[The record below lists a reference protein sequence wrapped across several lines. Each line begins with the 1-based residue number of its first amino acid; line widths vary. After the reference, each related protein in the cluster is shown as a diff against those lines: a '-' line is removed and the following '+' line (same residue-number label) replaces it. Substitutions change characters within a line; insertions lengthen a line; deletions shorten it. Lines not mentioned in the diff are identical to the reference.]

1 MSELYR
7 TIISIFETSPIGKF
21 QLKSYSQ
28 PSLWMNLHKVSR
40 TKDYLVQSLPVKKP
54 NNTMTKKSKNL
65 LNLKSKALITAISLS
80 LFTIANT
87 SALANTEILA
97 KTVQTQANA
106 DFVFKYLAAEIA
118 GQRGDLG
125 LSTKLF
131 FDLAKSSRDVRLAE
145 RAAKVA
151 IYSKNPQATLETSKL
166 WIELDENSTE
176 AQQAATQIYI
186 MNGDLNAAKPLL
198 KKLLEKEDTR
208 ANGFLYLNS
217 LLAHQA
223 NKNAVLQLTQE
234 LAAPYSQ
241 LAEAHFT
248 VGQAAFQAG
257 NLPLAL
263 NESTQ
268 ANQLRPNWELAAT
281 LQADILYNTSPE
293 KGIAFYRRFLSN
305 TSDANDARLNLAR
318 MLIKQSRFAEAKPE
332 LAKLSKLANTNPEI
346 LVVVGLLSVQSN
358 QFLEAEQ
365 FFKQALDTKLK
376 NKDPIYLYL
385 GQIAE
390 KNKNDVEAINWYSK
404 VKKPTETSAQQSDHY
419 LDAKLS
425 MANVVS
431 RAQGADKAIQ
441 MLDELENLSDAQ
453 LAQVIT
459 AQANLL
465 AQAKRLQESYELL
478 GKAVANMPNS
488 NELIYDYA
496 MAAERVQQFT
506 VLETQLRKLIKSKPD
521 FAQAYNALGYS
532 FADRNVKLEEAN
544 QLIAKALAISPG
556 DHYIMDSMG
565 WVQYRL
571 GNLDKAFEY
580 LNKAYNLQNDAEIA
594 AHLGEV
600 LWKQGKQD
608 EASKLWADALKFNPE
623 NDVLLKTIKKFKS

>member
-1 MSELYR
+1 
-7 TIISIFETSPIGKF
+7 
-21 QLKSYSQ
+21 
-28 PSLWMNLHKVSR
+28 MNLHKVSL
-40 TKDYLVQSLPVKKP
+40 T
-54 NNTMTKKSKNL
+54 NNYQVH
-65 LNLKSKALITAISLS
+65 SLS
-80 LFTIANT
+80 AKKRIITMPKKLKNQLSLKTKTLMAALSIGLFAFANPNAKAATEALT
-87 SALANTEILA
+87 SE
-97 KTVQTQANA
+97 VQTQANGE
-106 DFVFKYLAAEIA
+106 FVFKYLAAEVA
-118 GQRGDLG
+118 GQRGELG
-125 LSTKLF
+125 LATKLF

-151 IYSKNPQATLETSKL
+151 MYSKNAQAALETAKL
-166 WIELDENSTE
+166 WLELDANSTE
-176 AQQAATQIYI
+176 AQQAATQLYVI
-186 MNGDLNAAKPLL
+186 NGDLNAAKPLL
-198 KKLLEKEDTR
+198 QKLLEKEDTR

-217 LLAHQA
+217 LLSHQA
-223 NKNAVLQLTQE
+223 NKTNVLQLVQD
-234 LAAPYSQ
+234 LAAPYPQ

-248 VGQAAFQAG
+248 IGQAAFQAN
-257 NLPLAL
+257 NLQLAL
-263 NESTQ
+263 SETIR
-268 ANQLRPNWELAAT
+268 ANQLRPNWEIAAIQ
-281 LQADILYNTSPE
+281 QADILFSTSPDQA
-293 KGIAFYRRFLSN
+293 ISFYRSFLN
-305 TSDANDARLNLAR
+305 DTPDANDARLNLAR
-318 MLIKQSRFAEAKPE
+318 MLIKQSRFNEAKPE
-332 LAKLSKLANTNPEI
+332 LLKLSKLANSNPEI

-358 QFLEAEQ
+358 EFSDAEKYFL
-365 FFKQALDTKLK
+365 QALNSNIK

-390 KNKNDVEAINWYSK
+390 KNKNDAEAINWY
-404 VKKPTETSAQQSDHY
+404 VQVQQPGEKASSQQADHY

-425 MANVVS
+425 MANVMS
-431 RAQGADKAIQ
+431 RTQGADAAIQ
-441 MLDELENLSDAQ
+441 MLDDLENLSDAQ

-465 AQAKRLQESYELL
+465 AQAKRFQESYELL

-506 VLETQLRKLIKSKPD
+506 VLETQLRKLIKIKPD

-532 FADRNVKLEEAN
+532 FAERNVKLEEAN
-544 QLIAKALAISPG
+544 KLIAKALELSPN

-565 WVQYRL
+565 WVQHRL

-608 EASKLWADALKFNPE
+608 EASKIWADTLKVSPD
-623 NDVLLKTIKKFKS
+623 NDLLLKTIKRFKP

>member
-1 MSELYR
+1 MA
-7 TIISIFETSPIGKF
+7 
-21 QLKSYSQ
+21 
-28 PSLWMNLHKVSR
+28 
-40 TKDYLVQSLPVKKP
+40 
-54 NNTMTKKSKNL
+54 
-65 LNLKSKALITAISLS
+65 ALSVG
-80 LFTIANT
+80 LF
-87 SALANTEILA
+87 ALANPNAQAATEA
-97 KTVQTQANA
+97 PTSEVQTQANGE
-106 DFVFKYLAAEIA
+106 FVFKYLAAEVA
-118 GQRGDLG
+118 GQRGELG

-151 IYSKNPQATLETSKL
+151 MYSKNAQAALETAKL
-166 WIELDENSTE
+166 WLELDANSTE
-176 AQQAATQIYI
+176 AQQAATQLYVI
-186 MNGDLNAAKPLL
+186 NGDLNAAKPLL
-198 KKLLEKEDTR
+198 QKLLEKEDTR

-217 LLAHQA
+217 LLSHQA
-223 NKNAVLQLTQE
+223 NKTNVLQLVQD
-234 LAAPYSQ
+234 LAAPYPQ

-248 VGQAAFQAG
+248 IGQAAFQAN
-257 NLPLAL
+257 NLQLAL
-263 NESTQ
+263 SETIR
-268 ANQLRPNWELAAT
+268 ANQLRPNWEIAAIQ
-281 LQADILYNTSPE
+281 QADILFSTSPDQA
-293 KGIAFYRRFLSN
+293 ISFYRSFLN
-305 TSDANDARLNLAR
+305 DTPDANDARLNLAR
-318 MLIKQSRFAEAKPE
+318 MLIKQSRFNEAKPE
-332 LAKLSKLANTNPEI
+332 LLKLSKLANSNPEI

-358 QFLEAEQ
+358 EFSDAEKYFL
-365 FFKQALDTKLK
+365 QALNSNIK

-390 KNKNDVEAINWYSK
+390 KNNNDAEAVNWYSK
-404 VKKPTETSAQQSDHY
+404 VQQPGEKASSQQADHY

-425 MANVVS
+425 MANVMS
-431 RAQGADKAIQ
+431 RTQGADAAIQ
-441 MLDELENLSDAQ
+441 MLDDLENLSDAQ

-465 AQAKRLQESYELL
+465 AQAKRFQESYELL

-506 VLETQLRKLIKSKPD
+506 VLETQLRKLIKIKPD

-532 FADRNVKLEEAN
+532 FTERNIKLEEAN
-544 QLIAKALAISPG
+544 KLIAKALELSPN

-571 GNLDKAFEY
+571 GNLDKAFEC

-600 LWKQGKQD
+600 LWKQGKED
-608 EASKLWADALKFNPE
+608 EASKIWADTLKVSPD
-623 NDVLLKTIKKFKS
+623 NDLLLKTIKKFKP

>member
-1 MSELYR
+1 
-7 TIISIFETSPIGKF
+7 
-21 QLKSYSQ
+21 
-28 PSLWMNLHKVSR
+28 MNLHKVSR
-40 TKDYLVQSLPVKKP
+40 TKDYQAHSLLAKKRIK
-54 NNTMTKKSKNL
+54 TMSKKSKNQ
-65 LNLKSKALITAISLS
+65 LS
-80 LFTIANT
+80 LKTKTLMAALSIGLFAVANPNAQAATEALT
-87 SALANTEILA
+87 SE
-97 KTVQTQANA
+97 VQTQANGE
-106 DFVFKYLAAEIA
+106 FVFKYLAAEVA
-118 GQRGDLG
+118 GQRGELG

-151 IYSKNPQATLETSKL
+151 MYSKNAQAALETAKL
-166 WIELDENSTE
+166 WLELDTNSTE
-176 AQQAATQIYI
+176 AQQAATQLYVI
-186 MNGDLNAAKPLL
+186 NGDLNAAKPLL
-198 KKLLEKEDTR
+198 QKLLEKEDTR

-217 LLAHQA
+217 LLSHQA
-223 NKNAVLQLTQE
+223 NKTNVLQLVQD
-234 LAAPYSQ
+234 LAAPYPQ

-248 VGQAAFQAG
+248 IGQAAFQAN
-257 NLPLAL
+257 NLQLAL
-263 NESTQ
+263 SETIR
-268 ANQLRPNWELAAT
+268 ANQLRPNWEIAAIQ
-281 LQADILYNTSPE
+281 QADILFSTSPDQA
-293 KGIAFYRRFLSN
+293 ISFYRSFLN
-305 TSDANDARLNLAR
+305 DTPDANDARLNLAR
-318 MLIKQSRFAEAKPE
+318 MLIKQSRFNEAKPE
-332 LAKLSKLANTNPEI
+332 LLKLSKLANSNPEI
-346 LVVVGLLSVQSN
+346 LVVVGLLSLQSN
-358 QFLEAEQ
+358 EFSDAEKYFL
-365 FFKQALDTKLK
+365 QALNSNIK

-390 KNKNDVEAINWYSK
+390 KNNNDAEAVNWYSK
-404 VKKPTETSAQQSDHY
+404 VQQPGEKASSQQADHY

-425 MANVVS
+425 MANVMS
-431 RAQGADKAIQ
+431 RTQGADAAIQ
-441 MLDELENLSDAQ
+441 MLDDLENLSDAQ

-465 AQAKRLQESYELL
+465 AQAKRFQESYELL

-506 VLETQLRKLIKSKPD
+506 VLETQLRKLIKIKPD

-532 FADRNVKLEEAN
+532 FAERNIKLEEAN
-544 QLIAKALAISPG
+544 KLIAKALELSPN

-571 GNLDKAFEY
+571 GNLDKAFEC

-608 EASKLWADALKFNPE
+608 EASKIWADTLKVSPDN
-623 NDVLLKTIKKFKS
+623 NLLLKTIKRFKP

>member
-1 MSELYR
+1 MS
-7 TIISIFETSPIGKF
+7 
-21 QLKSYSQ
+21 
-28 PSLWMNLHKVSR
+28 
-40 TKDYLVQSLPVKKP
+40 
-54 NNTMTKKSKNL
+54 KKSKNQ
-65 LNLKSKALITAISLS
+65 LS
-80 LFTIANT
+80 LKTKTLMAALSIGLFAVANPNAQAATEALT
-87 SALANTEILA
+87 SE
-97 KTVQTQANA
+97 VQTQANGE
-106 DFVFKYLAAEIA
+106 FVFKYLAAEVA
-118 GQRGDLG
+118 GQRGELG

-151 IYSKNPQATLETSKL
+151 MYSKNAQVALETAKL
-166 WIELDENSTE
+166 WLELDANSTE
-176 AQQAATQIYI
+176 AQQAATQLYVI
-186 MNGDLNAAKPLL
+186 NGDLNAAKPLL
-198 KKLLEKEDTR
+198 QKLLEKEDTR

-217 LLAHQA
+217 LLSHQA
-223 NKNAVLQLTQE
+223 NKTNVLQLVQD
-234 LAAPYSQ
+234 LAAPYPQ

-248 VGQAAFQAG
+248 IGQAAFQAN
-257 NLPLAL
+257 NLQLAL
-263 NESTQ
+263 SETIR
-268 ANQLRPNWELAAT
+268 ANQLRPNWEIAAIQ
-281 LQADILYNTSPE
+281 QADILFSTSPDQA
-293 KGIAFYRRFLSN
+293 ISFYRSFLN
-305 TSDANDARLNLAR
+305 DTPDANDACLNLAR
-318 MLIKQSRFAEAKPE
+318 MLIKQSRFNEAKPE
-332 LAKLSKLANTNPEI
+332 LLKLSKLANSNPEI
-346 LVVVGLLSVQSN
+346 LVVVGLLSLQSN
-358 QFLEAEQ
+358 EFSDAEKYFL
-365 FFKQALDTKLK
+365 QALNSNIK

-390 KNKNDVEAINWYSK
+390 KNNNDAEAVNWYSK
-404 VKKPTETSAQQSDHY
+404 VQQPGEKASSQQADHY

-425 MANVVS
+425 MANVMS
-431 RAQGADKAIQ
+431 RTQGADAAIQ
-441 MLDELENLSDAQ
+441 MLDDLENLSDAQ

-465 AQAKRLQESYELL
+465 AQAKRFQESYELL

-506 VLETQLRKLIKSKPD
+506 VLETQLRKLIKIKPD

-532 FADRNVKLEEAN
+532 FTERNIKLEEAN
-544 QLIAKALAISPG
+544 KLIAKALELSPN

-571 GNLDKAFEY
+571 GNLDKAFEC

-608 EASKLWADALKFNPE
+608 EASKIWADTLKVSPD
-623 NDVLLKTIKKFKS
+623 NDLLLKTIKRFKH

>member
-1 MSELYR
+1 MS
-7 TIISIFETSPIGKF
+7 
-21 QLKSYSQ
+21 
-28 PSLWMNLHKVSR
+28 
-40 TKDYLVQSLPVKKP
+40 
-54 NNTMTKKSKNL
+54 KKSKNQ
-65 LNLKSKALITAISLS
+65 LS
-80 LFTIANT
+80 LKTKTLMAALSIGLFAVAKPNAQAATETLT
-87 SALANTEILA
+87 SE
-97 KTVQTQANA
+97 VQTQANGE
-106 DFVFKYLAAEIA
+106 FVFKYLAAEVA
-118 GQRGDLG
+118 GQRGELG

-151 IYSKNPQATLETSKL
+151 MYSKNAQAALETAKL
-166 WIELDENSTE
+166 WLELDANSTE
-176 AQQAATQIYI
+176 AQQAATQFYVI
-186 MNGDLNAAKPLL
+186 NGDLNAAKPLL
-198 KKLLEKEDTR
+198 QKLLEKEDTR

-217 LLAHQA
+217 LLSHQA
-223 NKNAVLQLTQE
+223 NKTNVLQLVQD
-234 LAAPYSQ
+234 LAAPYPQ

-248 VGQAAFQAG
+248 IGQAAFQAN
-257 NLPLAL
+257 NLQLAL
-263 NESTQ
+263 SETIR
-268 ANQLRPNWELAAT
+268 ANQLRPNWEIAAIQ
-281 LQADILYNTSPE
+281 QADILFSTSPDQA
-293 KGIAFYRRFLSN
+293 ISFYRSFLN
-305 TSDANDARLNLAR
+305 DTPDANDARLNLAR
-318 MLIKQSRFAEAKPE
+318 MLIKQSRFNEAKPE
-332 LAKLSKLANTNPEI
+332 LLKLSKLANSNPEI

-358 QFLEAEQ
+358 EFSDAEKYFL
-365 FFKQALDTKLK
+365 QALNSNIK

-390 KNKNDVEAINWYSK
+390 KNNNDAEAVNWYSK
-404 VKKPTETSAQQSDHY
+404 VQQPGEKASGQQADHY

-425 MANVVS
+425 MANVMS
-431 RAQGADKAIQ
+431 RTQGADAAIQ
-441 MLDELENLSDAQ
+441 MLDDLENLSDAQ

-465 AQAKRLQESYELL
+465 AQAKRFQESYELL

-506 VLETQLRKLIKSKPD
+506 VLETQLRKLIKIKPD

-532 FADRNVKLEEAN
+532 FTERNIKLEEAN
-544 QLIAKALAISPG
+544 KLIAKALELSPN

-571 GNLDKAFEY
+571 GNLDKAFEC

-600 LWKQGKQD
+600 LWKQGKED
-608 EASKLWADALKFNPE
+608 EASKIWADTLKVSPD
-623 NDVLLKTIKKFKS
+623 NDLLLKTIKKFKP

>member
-1 MSELYR
+1 MAALSIGLFAVANPNAQAATEALTSE
-7 TIISIFETSPIGKF
+7 
-21 QLKSYSQ
+21 
-28 PSLWMNLHKVSR
+28 
-40 TKDYLVQSLPVKKP
+40 
-54 NNTMTKKSKNL
+54 
-65 LNLKSKALITAISLS
+65 
-80 LFTIANT
+80 
-87 SALANTEILA
+87 
-97 KTVQTQANA
+97 VQTQANGE
-106 DFVFKYLAAEIA
+106 FVFKYLAAEVA
-118 GQRGDLG
+118 GQRGELG

-151 IYSKNPQATLETSKL
+151 MYSKNAQVALETAKL
-166 WIELDENSTE
+166 WLELDANSTE
-176 AQQAATQIYI
+176 AQQAATQLYVI
-186 MNGDLNAAKPLL
+186 NGDLNAAKPLL
-198 KKLLEKEDTR
+198 QKLLEKEDTR

-217 LLAHQA
+217 LLSHQA
-223 NKNAVLQLTQE
+223 NKTNVLQLVQD
-234 LAAPYSQ
+234 LAAPYPQ

-248 VGQAAFQAG
+248 IGQAAFQAN
-257 NLPLAL
+257 NLQLAL
-263 NESTQ
+263 SETIR
-268 ANQLRPNWELAAT
+268 ANQLRPNWEIAAIQ
-281 LQADILYNTSPE
+281 QADILFSTSPDQA
-293 KGIAFYRRFLSN
+293 ISFYRSFLN
-305 TSDANDARLNLAR
+305 DTADANDARLNLAR
-318 MLIKQSRFAEAKPE
+318 MLIKQSRFNEAKPE
-332 LAKLSKLANTNPEI
+332 LLKLSKLANSNPEI
-346 LVVVGLLSVQSN
+346 LVVVGLLSIQSN
-358 QFLEAEQ
+358 EFSDAEKYFL
-365 FFKQALDTKLK
+365 QALNSNIK

-390 KNKNDVEAINWYSK
+390 KNNNDAEAVNWYSK
-404 VKKPTETSAQQSDHY
+404 VQQPGEKASSQQADHY

-425 MANVVS
+425 MANVMS
-431 RAQGADKAIQ
+431 RTQGADAAIQ
-441 MLDELENLSDAQ
+441 MLDDLENLSDAQ

-465 AQAKRLQESYELL
+465 AQAKRFQESYELL

-506 VLETQLRKLIKSKPD
+506 VLETQLRKLIKIKPD

-532 FADRNVKLEEAN
+532 FTERNIKLEEAN
-544 QLIAKALAISPG
+544 KLIAKALELSPN

-571 GNLDKAFEY
+571 GNLDKAFEC

-608 EASKLWADALKFNPE
+608 EASKIWADTLKVSPD
-623 NDVLLKTIKKFKS
+623 NDLLLKTIKRFKH

>member
-1 MSELYR
+1 MS
-7 TIISIFETSPIGKF
+7 
-21 QLKSYSQ
+21 
-28 PSLWMNLHKVSR
+28 
-40 TKDYLVQSLPVKKP
+40 
-54 NNTMTKKSKNL
+54 KKSKNQ
-65 LNLKSKALITAISLS
+65 LS
-80 LFTIANT
+80 LKTKTLMAALSIGLFAVANPNAQAATEALT
-87 SALANTEILA
+87 SE
-97 KTVQTQANA
+97 VQTQANGE
-106 DFVFKYLAAEIA
+106 FVFKYLAAEVA
-118 GQRGDLG
+118 GQRGELG

-151 IYSKNPQATLETSKL
+151 MYSKNAQAALETAKL
-166 WIELDENSTE
+166 WLELDANSTE
-176 AQQAATQIYI
+176 AQQAATQLYVI
-186 MNGDLNAAKPLL
+186 NGDLNAAKPLL
-198 KKLLEKEDTR
+198 QKLLEKEDTR

-217 LLAHQA
+217 LLSHQA
-223 NKNAVLQLTQE
+223 NKTNVLQLVQD
-234 LAAPYSQ
+234 LAAPYPQ

-248 VGQAAFQAG
+248 IGQAAFQAN
-257 NLPLAL
+257 NLQLAL
-263 NESTQ
+263 SETIR
-268 ANQLRPNWELAAT
+268 ANQLRPNWEIAAIQ
-281 LQADILYNTSPE
+281 QADILFSTSPDQA
-293 KGIAFYRRFLSN
+293 ISFYRSFLN
-305 TSDANDARLNLAR
+305 DTPDANDARLNLAR
-318 MLIKQSRFAEAKPE
+318 MLIKQSRFNEAKPE
-332 LAKLSKLANTNPEI
+332 LLKLSKLANSNPEI
-346 LVVVGLLSVQSN
+346 LVVVGLLSLQSN
-358 QFLEAEQ
+358 EFSDAEKYFL
-365 FFKQALDTKLK
+365 QALNSNIK

-390 KNKNDVEAINWYSK
+390 KNNNDAEAVNWYSK
-404 VKKPTETSAQQSDHY
+404 VQQPGEKASSQQADHY

-425 MANVVS
+425 MANVMS
-431 RAQGADKAIQ
+431 RTQGADAAIQ
-441 MLDELENLSDAQ
+441 MLDDLENLSDAQ

-465 AQAKRLQESYELL
+465 AQAKRFQESYELL

-506 VLETQLRKLIKSKPD
+506 VLETQLRKLIKIKPD

-532 FADRNVKLEEAN
+532 FTERNIKLEEAN
-544 QLIAKALAISPG
+544 KLIAKALELSPN

-571 GNLDKAFEY
+571 GNLDKAFEC

-608 EASKLWADALKFNPE
+608 EASKIWADTLKVSPD
-623 NDVLLKTIKKFKS
+623 NDLLLKTIKRFKP

>member
-1 MSELYR
+1 
-7 TIISIFETSPIGKF
+7 
-21 QLKSYSQ
+21 
-28 PSLWMNLHKVSR
+28 MNLHKVSR
-40 TKDYLVQSLPVKKP
+40 TKDYQAHSLSAKKRIK
-54 NNTMTKKSKNL
+54 TMSKKSKNQ
-65 LNLKSKALITAISLS
+65 LS
-80 LFTIANT
+80 LKTKTLMAALSIGLFAVANPNAQAATEALT
-87 SALANTEILA
+87 SE
-97 KTVQTQANA
+97 VQTQANGE
-106 DFVFKYLAAEIA
+106 FVFKYLAAEVA
-118 GQRGDLG
+118 GQRGELG

-151 IYSKNPQATLETSKL
+151 MYSKNAQVALETAKL
-166 WIELDENSTE
+166 WLELDANSTE
-176 AQQAATQIYI
+176 AQQAATQLYVI
-186 MNGDLNAAKPLL
+186 NGDLNAAKPLL
-198 KKLLEKEDTR
+198 QKLLEKEDTR

-217 LLAHQA
+217 LLSHQA
-223 NKNAVLQLTQE
+223 NKTNVLQLVQD
-234 LAAPYSQ
+234 LAAPYPQ

-248 VGQAAFQAG
+248 IGQAAFQAN
-257 NLPLAL
+257 NLQLAL
-263 NESTQ
+263 SETIR
-268 ANQLRPNWELAAT
+268 ANQLRPNWEIAAIQ
-281 LQADILYNTSPE
+281 QADILFSTSPDQA
-293 KGIAFYRRFLSN
+293 ISFYRSFLN
-305 TSDANDARLNLAR
+305 DTPDANDACLNLAR
-318 MLIKQSRFAEAKPE
+318 MLIKQSRFNEAKPE
-332 LAKLSKLANTNPEI
+332 LLKLSKLANSNPEI
-346 LVVVGLLSVQSN
+346 LVVVGLLSIQSN
-358 QFLEAEQ
+358 EFSDAEKYFL
-365 FFKQALDTKLK
+365 QALNSNIK

-390 KNKNDVEAINWYSK
+390 KNNNDAEAVNWYSK
-404 VKKPTETSAQQSDHY
+404 VQQPGEKASSQQADHY

-425 MANVVS
+425 MANVMS
-431 RAQGADKAIQ
+431 RTQGADAAIQ
-441 MLDELENLSDAQ
+441 MLDDLENLSDAQ

-465 AQAKRLQESYELL
+465 AQAKRFQESYELL

-506 VLETQLRKLIKSKPD
+506 VLETQLRKLIKIKPD

-532 FADRNVKLEEAN
+532 FAERNIKLEEAN
-544 QLIAKALAISPG
+544 KLIAKALELSPN

-571 GNLDKAFEY
+571 GNLDKAFEC

-608 EASKLWADALKFNPE
+608 EASKIWADTLKVSPD
-623 NDVLLKTIKKFKS
+623 NDLLLKTIKRFKH

>member
-1 MSELYR
+1 MS
-7 TIISIFETSPIGKF
+7 
-21 QLKSYSQ
+21 
-28 PSLWMNLHKVSR
+28 
-40 TKDYLVQSLPVKKP
+40 
-54 NNTMTKKSKNL
+54 KKSKNQ
-65 LNLKSKALITAISLS
+65 LS
-80 LFTIANT
+80 LKTKTLMAALSIGLFAVANPNAQAATEALT
-87 SALANTEILA
+87 SE
-97 KTVQTQANA
+97 VQTQANGE
-106 DFVFKYLAAEIA
+106 FVFKYLAAEVA
-118 GQRGDLG
+118 GQRGELG

-151 IYSKNPQATLETSKL
+151 MYSKNAQAALETAKL
-166 WIELDENSTE
+166 WLELDANSTE
-176 AQQAATQIYI
+176 AQQAATQLYVI
-186 MNGDLNAAKPLL
+186 NGDLNAAKPLL
-198 KKLLEKEDTR
+198 QKLLEKEDTR

-217 LLAHQA
+217 LLSHQA
-223 NKNAVLQLTQE
+223 NKTNVLQLVQD
-234 LAAPYSQ
+234 LAAPYPQ

-248 VGQAAFQAG
+248 IGQAAFQAN
-257 NLPLAL
+257 NLQLAL
-263 NESTQ
+263 SETIR
-268 ANQLRPNWELAAT
+268 ANQLRPNWEIAAIQ
-281 LQADILYNTSPE
+281 QADILFSTSPDQA
-293 KGIAFYRRFLSN
+293 ISFYRSFLN
-305 TSDANDARLNLAR
+305 DTPDANDARLNLAR
-318 MLIKQSRFAEAKPE
+318 MLIKQSRFNEAKPE
-332 LAKLSKLANTNPEI
+332 LLKLSKLANSNPEI
-346 LVVVGLLSVQSN
+346 LVVVGLLSIQSN
-358 QFLEAEQ
+358 EFSDAEKYFL
-365 FFKQALDTKLK
+365 QALNSNIK

-390 KNKNDVEAINWYSK
+390 KNNNDAEAVNWYSK
-404 VKKPTETSAQQSDHY
+404 VQQPGEKASSQQADHY

-425 MANVVS
+425 MANVMS
-431 RAQGADKAIQ
+431 RTQGADAAIQ
-441 MLDELENLSDAQ
+441 MLDDLENLSDAQ

-465 AQAKRLQESYELL
+465 AQAKRFQESYELL

-506 VLETQLRKLIKSKPD
+506 VLETQLRKLIKIKPD

-532 FADRNVKLEEAN
+532 FAERNIKLEEAN
-544 QLIAKALAISPG
+544 KLIAKALELSPN

-571 GNLDKAFEY
+571 GNLDKAFEC

-608 EASKLWADALKFNPE
+608 EASKIWADTLKVSPD
-623 NDVLLKTIKKFKS
+623 NDLLLKTIKRFKP

>member
-1 MSELYR
+1 MAALSIGLFAVANPNAQAATEALTSE
-7 TIISIFETSPIGKF
+7 
-21 QLKSYSQ
+21 
-28 PSLWMNLHKVSR
+28 
-40 TKDYLVQSLPVKKP
+40 
-54 NNTMTKKSKNL
+54 
-65 LNLKSKALITAISLS
+65 
-80 LFTIANT
+80 
-87 SALANTEILA
+87 
-97 KTVQTQANA
+97 VQTQANGE
-106 DFVFKYLAAEIA
+106 FVFKYLAAEVA
-118 GQRGDLG
+118 GQRGELG

-151 IYSKNPQATLETSKL
+151 MYSKNAQAALETAKL
-166 WIELDENSTE
+166 WLELDANSTE
-176 AQQAATQIYI
+176 AQQAATQLYVI
-186 MNGDLNAAKPLL
+186 NGDLNAAKPLL
-198 KKLLEKEDTR
+198 QKLLEKEDTR

-217 LLAHQA
+217 LLSHQA
-223 NKNAVLQLTQE
+223 NKTNVLQLVQD
-234 LAAPYSQ
+234 LAAPYPQ

-248 VGQAAFQAG
+248 IGQAAFQAN
-257 NLPLAL
+257 NLQLAL
-263 NESTQ
+263 SETIR
-268 ANQLRPNWELAAT
+268 ANQLRPNWEIAAIQ
-281 LQADILYNTSPE
+281 QADILFSTSPDQA
-293 KGIAFYRRFLSN
+293 ISFYRSFLN
-305 TSDANDARLNLAR
+305 DTPDANDARLNLAR
-318 MLIKQSRFAEAKPE
+318 MLIKQSRFNEAKPE
-332 LAKLSKLANTNPEI
+332 LLKLSKLANSNPEI
-346 LVVVGLLSVQSN
+346 LVVVGLLSLQSN
-358 QFLEAEQ
+358 EFSDAEKYFL
-365 FFKQALDTKLK
+365 QALNSNIK

-390 KNKNDVEAINWYSK
+390 KNNNDAEAVNWYSK
-404 VKKPTETSAQQSDHY
+404 VQQPGEKASSQQADHY

-425 MANVVS
+425 MANVMS
-431 RAQGADKAIQ
+431 RTQGADAAIQ
-441 MLDELENLSDAQ
+441 MLDDLENLSDAQ

-465 AQAKRLQESYELL
+465 AQAKRFQESYELL

-506 VLETQLRKLIKSKPD
+506 VLETQLRKLIKIKPD

-532 FADRNVKLEEAN
+532 FTERNIKLEEAN
-544 QLIAKALAISPG
+544 KLIAKALELSPN

-571 GNLDKAFEY
+571 GNLDKAFEC

-608 EASKLWADALKFNPE
+608 EASKIWADTLKVSPD
-623 NDVLLKTIKKFKS
+623 NDLLLKTIKRFKH

>member
-1 MSELYR
+1 MS
-7 TIISIFETSPIGKF
+7 
-21 QLKSYSQ
+21 
-28 PSLWMNLHKVSR
+28 
-40 TKDYLVQSLPVKKP
+40 
-54 NNTMTKKSKNL
+54 KKSKNQ
-65 LNLKSKALITAISLS
+65 LS
-80 LFTIANT
+80 LKTKTLMAALSIGLFAVANPNAQAATEALT
-87 SALANTEILA
+87 SE
-97 KTVQTQANA
+97 VQTQANGE
-106 DFVFKYLAAEIA
+106 FVFKYLAAEVA
-118 GQRGDLG
+118 GQRGELG

-151 IYSKNPQATLETSKL
+151 MYSKNAQAALETAKL
-166 WIELDENSTE
+166 WLELDANSTE
-176 AQQAATQIYI
+176 AQQAATQLYVI
-186 MNGDLNAAKPLL
+186 NGDLNAAKPLL
-198 KKLLEKEDTR
+198 QKLLEKEDTR

-217 LLAHQA
+217 LLSHQA
-223 NKNAVLQLTQE
+223 NKTNVLQLVQD
-234 LAAPYSQ
+234 LAAPYPQ

-248 VGQAAFQAG
+248 IGQAAFQAN
-257 NLPLAL
+257 NLQLAL
-263 NESTQ
+263 SETIR
-268 ANQLRPNWELAAT
+268 ANQLRPNWEIAAIQ
-281 LQADILYNTSPE
+281 QADILFSTSPDQA
-293 KGIAFYRRFLSN
+293 ISFYRSFLN
-305 TSDANDARLNLAR
+305 DTPDANDARLNLAR
-318 MLIKQSRFAEAKPE
+318 MLIKQSRFNEAKPE
-332 LAKLSKLANTNPEI
+332 LLKLSKLANSNPEI
-346 LVVVGLLSVQSN
+346 LVVVGLLSLQSN
-358 QFLEAEQ
+358 EFSDAEKYFL
-365 FFKQALDTKLK
+365 QALNSNIK

-390 KNKNDVEAINWYSK
+390 KNNNDAEAVNWYSK
-404 VKKPTETSAQQSDHY
+404 VQQPGEKASSQQADHY

-425 MANVVS
+425 MANVMS
-431 RAQGADKAIQ
+431 RTQGADAAIQ
-441 MLDELENLSDAQ
+441 MLDDLENLSDAQ

-465 AQAKRLQESYELL
+465 AQAKRFQESYELL

-506 VLETQLRKLIKSKPD
+506 VLETQLRKLIKIKPD

-532 FADRNVKLEEAN
+532 FAERNIKLEEAN
-544 QLIAKALAISPG
+544 KLIAKALELSPN

-571 GNLDKAFEY
+571 GNLDKAFEC

-608 EASKLWADALKFNPE
+608 EASKIWADTLKVSPD
-623 NDVLLKTIKKFKS
+623 NDLLLKTIKRFKP

>member
-1 MSELYR
+1 
-7 TIISIFETSPIGKF
+7 
-21 QLKSYSQ
+21 
-28 PSLWMNLHKVSR
+28 
-40 TKDYLVQSLPVKKP
+40 
-54 NNTMTKKSKNL
+54 MTKKSKSL
-65 LNLKSKALITAISLS
+65 LNLKTKTLITAISLS
-80 LFTIANT
+80 LFTIANS
-87 SALANTEILA
+87 SAQATTETLAT
-97 KTVQTQANA
+97 TVQTQANA
-106 DFVFKYLAAEIA
+106 EFVFKYLAAEIA
-118 GQRGDLG
+118 GQRGDLS

-151 IYSKNPQATLETSKL
+151 IYSKNPQAALETSKL

-217 LLAHQA
+217 LLAHQVD
-223 NKNAVLQLTQE
+223 KNEVLQLTQE
-234 LAAPYSQ
+234 LAAPYSN

-268 ANQLRPNWELAAT
+268 ANQLRPHWELAAT

-293 KGIAFYRRFLSN
+293 KGIAFYRNFLSN

-318 MLIKQSRFAEAKPE
+318 MLIKQARFAEAKPE
-332 LAKLSKLANTNPEI
+332 LVKLSKLANTNPEI

-365 FFKQALDTKLK
+365 FFKQALDTNLK
-376 NKDPIYLYL
+376 NKEPIYLYL

-390 KNKNDVEAINWYSK
+390 KNKNDAEAIDWYGK
-404 VKKPTETSAQQSDHY
+404 VKRPAETSAQQSDHY
-419 LDAKLS
+419 LDAQLS

-431 RAQGADKAIQ
+431 RTQGADKAIQ
-441 MLDELENLSDAQ
+441 MLDDLENLSDAQ

-465 AQAKRLQESYELL
+465 AQAKRFQESYELL
-478 GKAVANMPNS
+478 GKAVDNMPNS

-506 VLETQLRKLIKSKPD
+506 VLETQLRKLIKIKPD

-544 QLIAKALAISPG
+544 QLIAKALAINPG
-556 DHYIMDSMG
+556 DHFIMDSMG

-571 GNLDKAFEY
+571 GNLDKAFEF
-580 LNKAYNLQNDAEIA
+580 LNKAYNLQNDTEIA

-600 LWKQGKQD
+600 LWKQGKQA
-608 EASKLWADALKFNPE
+608 EASKLWAEALKINPE
-623 NDVLLKTIKKFKS
+623 NDVLIKTIKKFKS